1 MKIIYLDNNATTQP
15 ASEVLDAMGPYLRD
29 HFGNPSS
36 VHGLGQRA
44 AYAIDRAREQ
54 VASLIGAKPSQIV
67 FTSGGT
73 ESNNL
78 AIRGTLADRGGARHL
93 VTTAVEHPAVLE
105 VCQHL
110 ADSGDAV
117 TFVRVDEQGR
127 LDLDQFE
134 SQITDQTALAS
145 VMWAN
150 NETGVIF
157 PIEKV
162 ARITSQRGVPLHVDA
177 INAVGKLPVNLEEV
191 PVDLF
196 SVSAHKLHGP
206 KGVGALFVRNS
217 RLVRPLLFGG
227 RQERDMRPGT
237 ENVAGI
243 VGFGAAAE
251 LAAQAMDA
259 WSDTARL
266 RDHLEEGIC
275 RRVAIAQVNGDRLN
289 RLPNT
294 SNISFE
300 ALTAEAVLLSLSEQG
315 VCASSGSACS
325 SGSVEPSHVLA
336 AMGIDRRHA
345 HGAIRFS
352 LSRYTTAQEIDAT
365 LEILP
370 PIIERLSRL
379 MTA

>member
-15 ASEVLDAMGPYLRD
+15 APEVLDAMKPYLRD

-44 AYAIDRAREQ
+44 AHAIDHAREQ
-54 VASLIGAKPSQIV
+54 VASLIGAKPNQIV

-78 AIRGTLADRGGARHL
+78 AIRGALADRGGARHV
-93 VTTAVEHPAVLE
+93 VTTVVEHPAVLE

-110 ADSGDAV
+110 ADGGDAV
-117 TFVRVDEQGR
+117 TFVRVDNQGR
-127 LDLDQFE
+127 LDLEQFE
-134 SQITDQTALAS
+134 SEITDQTALAS

-157 PIEKV
+157 PIEKI

-177 INAVGKLPVNLEEV
+177 VNAVGKASVNVEEV
-191 PVDLF
+191 PVDLL

-217 RLVRPLLFGG
+217 RLVRPLFFGG
-227 RQERDMRPGT
+227 RQERDLRPGT

-243 VGFGAAAE
+243 VGLGAAAQ
-251 LAAQAMDA
+251 LAAEVMDA
-259 WSDTARL
+259 WSGTARL
-266 RDHLEEGIC
+266 RDRLEEGIC

-300 ALTAEAVLLSLSEQG
+300 ALMAEAVLLSLSEQG

-352 LSRYTTAQEIDAT
+352 LSRYTTADEIDAT
-365 LEILP
+365 LEILS
-370 PIIERLSRL
+370 PIIERLARL